1 MKIFF
6 SCTSGSQVKTCRE
19 LLYPHV
25 LSIPD
30 ASLIMAAEYL
40 QKLRHPQARH
50 EGQTIFKQ
58 EAA

>member
-6 SCTSGSQVKTCRE
+6 NSASGSQAKTRRE

-30 ASLIMAAEYL
+30 TSLIVAAEYL
-40 QKLRHPQARH
+40 QKLRHPQAGQK
-50 EGQTIFKQ
+50 GQTIFEQ